1 MIPSALVVR
10 IVIFALVVSLWPQLA
25 SAHHEAIFGPQSS
38 LFLSAPAYASMQMF
52 SRRLGDRER
61 TQETTGLVSG
71 GISPWS
77 HVPLSFT
84 VIVPASVI
92 VAPGGETTTG
102 VEDAI
107 VGTRYRYD
115 LKALQDRLG
124 GEGNFLMA
132 MAAVEVPTGNVDHR
146 AFRGPL
152 DYMGAAL
159 GSVERP
165 PFSGLAYLFYRRNA
179 TVDDRRTGDH
189 LLVGGGG
196 AYTPWDDPK
205 TERLVSFQLGL
216 SYETYFRS
224 TVAGVPQDDGGRA
237 LLVHP
242 TVVWGPG
249 HRVLIFG
256 LVTLPIAQTYRDEEQ
271 EERWRVG
278 AGAMYLFGY

>member
-1 MIPSALVVR
+1 MFR
-10 IVIFALVVSLWPQLA
+10 IVIVTLVVSFWPGVA
-25 SAHHEAIFGPQSS
+25 TAHHEAIFGPQSS
-38 LFLSAPAYASMQMF
+38 LFLSAPGYASTQVF

-71 GISPWS
+71 GISPFS
-77 HVPLSFT
+77 QVPISFT
-84 VIVPASVI
+84 VIVPASAI
-92 VAPGGETTTG
+92 AAPVETTVG
-102 VEDAI
+102 MEDAI
-107 VGTRYRYD
+107 VGARYRHE
-115 LKALQDRLG
+115 LKALQDRFG

-132 MAAVEVPTGNVDHR
+132 MAAVEVPTGTVDHS

-159 GSVERP
+159 GSVERQ
-165 PFSGLAYLFYRRNA
+165 PFSGLAYLFYRRNG
-179 TVDDRRTGDH
+179 TLDDRRSGDH
-189 LLVGGGG
+189 LLVGAGV
-196 AYTPWDDPK
+196 AYTPWDDPQ

-224 TVAGVPQDDGGRA
+224 ALAGVSQDDGGRA

-249 HRVLIFG
+249 HRILIFG
-256 LVTLPIAQTYRDEEQ
+256 LVTLPIAQSYREEAQ

-278 AGAMYLFGY
+278 AGAMYLFGH

>member
-1 MIPSALVVR
+1 MIRIAIVVL
-10 IVIFALVVSLWPQLA
+10 AVSLSPRAA

-38 LFLSAPAYASMQMF
+38 LFLSAPAYVSTQVF
-52 SRRLGDRER
+52 SRRLGDSER
-61 TQETTGLVSG
+61 TQESTGLVSA
-71 GISPWS
+71 GISPFS
-77 HVPLSFT
+77 RVPISFT

-92 VAPGGETTTG
+92 VAPAQTTVG

-107 VGTRYRYD
+107 VGARYRYD
-115 LKALQDRLG
+115 LKALQERFG
-124 GEGNFLMA
+124 AEGNFLMA

-165 PFSGLAYLFYRRNA
+165 PFSWLAYAFYRRNGL
-179 TVDDRRTGDH
+179 VDDRRTGDH
-189 LLVGGGG
+189 LLVVGGG

-224 TVAGVPQDDGGRA
+224 TVAGVPQTDGGRA
-237 LLVHP
+237 FLVHP

-249 HRVLIFG
+249 HRVLLFA
-256 LVTLPIAQTYRDEEQ
+256 LMTLPIAQSYRDEAQ

-278 AGAMYLFGY
+278 AGAMFLFGH